1 MLSSY
6 NRFHNNTFRDI
17 WIIGFADLLTSFFTS
32 SMLFTAIGFICH
44 ELDLPI
50 DKFQLQNGVQLIFVF
65 FSEAISK
72 LPVAQLW
79 SAVFFTMIALVV
91 FNSELFIIETIVSA
105 ICDEFPERLR
115 KNHRHVLTFVVLL
128 FYILGLP
135 LCTAAGIYWIV
146 LFETFT
152 GTWPLIIIAF
162 FECMVIC
169 WVYGVDNFLDN
180 VKWMTQS
187 YPPPY
192 LMWKILLKFC
202 CPLMFLAILSFVW
215 LDYKPVHYDSV
226 TFPLWA
232 HYTGWIISLSP
243 IIIIFVVAIYKFF
256 AAKGSFSK
264 RWRELLCPEDDWG
277 PALAVHRAEVY
288 PLQIPEA
295 RKLLSTKY
303 IYQATKQ
310 ESLEKSPVEPEPQSV
325 RHRGN
330 RESTINSTKT
340 SHPAERET
348 II

>member
-44 ELDLPI
+44 ELDLSI

-135 LCTAAGIYWIV
+135 LCTAV
-146 LFETFT
+146 
-152 GTWPLIIIAF
+152 
-162 FECMVIC
+162 
-169 WVYGVDNFLDN
+169 
-180 VKWMTQS
+180 S
-187 YPPPY
+187 
-192 LMWKILLKFC
+192 
-202 CPLMFLAILSFVW
+202 
-215 LDYKPVHYDSV
+215 
-226 TFPLWA
+226 
-232 HYTGWIISLSP
+232 
-243 IIIIFVVAIYKFF
+243 
-256 AAKGSFSK
+256 
-264 RWRELLCPEDDWG
+264 
-277 PALAVHRAEVY
+277 
-288 PLQIPEA
+288 
-295 RKLLSTKY
+295 
-303 IYQATKQ
+303 
-310 ESLEKSPVEPEPQSV
+310 
-325 RHRGN
+325 
-330 RESTINSTKT
+330 
-340 SHPAERET
+340 
-348 II
+348 